1 MTIRNQIIRITL
13 SVMLGVTVLL
23 VVTLGIL
30 SYYAQK
36 KAEEVLQS
44 SNAKVSSIRVNL
56 LTRSVVA
63 NDLVWTYSADSL
75 SGLPHHFQ
83 AQVIQI
89 KGISLYQ
96 LFLRVVGVTQFIHK
110 SIVQCSGLS
119 HGSSSPLQQNES
131 VLVVWSD

>member
-13 SVMLGVTVLL
+13 SVVLGVTVLL

-75 SGLPHHFQ
+75 SGPPHHFQ

-96 LFLRVVGVTQFIHK
+96 LFLRKKLDIRK
-110 SIVQCSGLS
+110 
-119 HGSSSPLQQNES
+119 
-131 VLVVWSD
+131 